1 MSVVTR
7 HCDWL
12 GMDADDIDEDELALA
27 MSTELVRPVH
37 SIPDRRTRSFTSLQ
51 DANDASKFLSG
62 STLSRNP
69 TQSLL
74 SRIPSMKRKDAVESS
89 LTNLDPKPI
98 TIHDRSIENQ
108 DFENSD
114 GLWASSVTVSQPSIV
129 RGTNSKGLDS
139 VSGYVGLHPF

>member
-1 MSVVTR
+1 
-7 HCDWL
+7 
-12 GMDADDIDEDELALA
+12 MDAEDIDEDELALA
-27 MSTELVRPVH
+27 MSTEMVRPVN

-62 STLSRNP
+62 LALSRKQ
-69 TQSLL
+69 TTSLL
-74 SRIPSMKRKDAVESS
+74 SRIPSIKPKDVVEPS
-89 LTNLDPKPI
+89 LTDLDPKPI
-98 TIHDRSIENQ
+98 TIHDRSVNNQ

-139 VSGYVGLHPF
+139 VSGYVGLQPS